1 MDVARTVKL
10 NMPCDILSSEANILK
25 CTRMRIEELKNQ
37 IEALKPV
44 LRERFKVETIGIFGS
59 YVRGEQ
65 KRKSDLDV
73 LVEFSETPSLFEFVD
88 LEDFLSQKLGTKV
101 DLVMRDALKP
111 RIRDSI
117 LKETVYV

>member
-1 MDVARTVKL
+1 MKIE
-10 NMPCDILSSEANILK
+10 NLK
-25 CTRMRIEELKNQ
+25 SQ

-65 KRKSDLDV
+65 KRKSDLDI
-73 LVEFSETPSLFEFVD
+73 LVEFSETPSLFEFVE
-88 LEDFLSQKLGTKV
+88 LEDFLSQKLGVKV
-101 DLVMRDALKP
+101 DLVMRDSLKP

-117 LKETVYV
+117 LSEAVYV

>member
-1 MDVARTVKL
+1 MKVE
-10 NMPCDILSSEANILK
+10 NLK
-25 CTRMRIEELKNQ
+25 SQ

-73 LVEFSETPSLFEFVD
+73 LVEFSDPPSLFEFVE
-88 LEDFLSQKLGTKV
+88 LEDFLSQKLGVKV

-111 RIRDSI
+111 RIKDSI
-117 LKETVYV
+117 LSEAVYF

>member
-1 MDVARTVKL
+1 MKIE
-10 NMPCDILSSEANILK
+10 NLK
-25 CTRMRIEELKNQ
+25 SQ
-37 IEALKPV
+37 IEALKPA

-65 KRKSDLDV
+65 KRKSDLDI
-73 LVEFSETPSLFEFVD
+73 LVEFSETPSLFEFVE
-88 LEDFLSQKLGTKV
+88 LEDFLSQKLGIKV

-117 LKETVYV
+117 LSEAVYV

>member
-1 MDVARTVKL
+1 MKIE
-10 NMPCDILSSEANILK
+10 NLK
-25 CTRMRIEELKNQ
+25 SQ
-37 IEALKPV
+37 IEALKPA

-88 LEDFLSQKLGTKV
+88 LEDFLSQKLGVKV

-117 LKETVYV
+117 LSEAVYV

>member
-1 MDVARTVKL
+1 MKV
-10 NMPCDILSSEANILK
+10 
-25 CTRMRIEELKNQ
+25 EELKNQ
-37 IEALKPV
+37 IETLKPL

-73 LVEFSETPSLFEFVD
+73 LVEFSEPPSLFEFVEI
-88 LEDFLSQKLGTKV
+88 EDFLSQKLGLKV
-101 DLVMRDALKP
+101 DLVMRDSLKP

-117 LKETVYV
+117 LKEAVV

>member
-1 MDVARTVKL
+1 MK
-10 NMPCDILSSEANILK
+10 IEALK
-25 CTRMRIEELKNQ
+25 SQ
-37 IEALKPV
+37 IEALKPA

-73 LVEFSETPSLFEFVD
+73 LVEFSEPPSLFEFVE
-88 LEDFLSQKLGTKV
+88 LEDFLSQKLGLKV

-111 RIRDSI
+111 RIKDNI
-117 LKETVYV
+117 LKEAVYV

>member
-1 MDVARTVKL
+1 MKIE
-10 NMPCDILSSEANILK
+10 NLK
-25 CTRMRIEELKNQ
+25 SQ
-37 IEALKPV
+37 IEALKPA

-65 KRKSDLDV
+65 KRTSDLDI
-73 LVEFSETPSLFEFVD
+73 LVEFSEAPSLFEFVE
-88 LEDFLSQKLGTKV
+88 LEDFLSQKLGIKV

-117 LKETVYV
+117 LSEAVYV

>member
-1 MDVARTVKL
+1 MKIE
-10 NMPCDILSSEANILK
+10 NLK
-25 CTRMRIEELKNQ
+25 SQ

-59 YVRGEQ
+59 YVKGEQ

-73 LVEFSETPSLFEFVD
+73 LVEFSETPSLFEFVE
-88 LEDFLSQKLGTKV
+88 LEDFLSQKLGVKV

-117 LKETVYV
+117 LSEADYV

>member
-1 MDVARTVKL
+1 MK
-10 NMPCDILSSEANILK
+10 
-25 CTRMRIEELKNQ
+25 IEELKSQ

-73 LVEFSETPSLFEFVD
+73 LVEFSETPSLFEFVE
-88 LEDFLSQKLGTKV
+88 LEDFLSQKLGIKV

-117 LKETVYV
+117 LSEAVYV

>member
-1 MDVARTVKL
+1 MKIE
-10 NMPCDILSSEANILK
+10 NLK
-25 CTRMRIEELKNQ
+25 SQ
-37 IEALKPV
+37 IEALKPA

-65 KRKSDLDV
+65 KRKSDLDI
-73 LVEFSETPSLFEFVD
+73 LVEFSEAPSLFEFVE
-88 LEDFLSQKLGTKV
+88 LEDFLSQKLGIKV

-117 LKETVYV
+117 LSEAVYV